1 MKFRLP
7 LSSLSRYATEWLLL
21 GGVLLLVALILGLF
35 VAQKHQE
42 IGVHERDRLALA
54 VCTEQRTRHGPH
66 ANCARMALITA
77 W

>member
-1 MKFRLP
+1 MGQY
-7 LSSLSRYATEWLLL
+7 SMV
-21 GGVLLLVALILGLF
+21 GV
-35 VAQKHQE
+35 
-42 IGVHERDRLALA
+42 ALA